1 MNKSIEKF
9 NRWMNYPYM
18 TETLRS
24 QLEAMRDDHNII
36 EEAFYKEL
44 EFGTSGLRGIMG
56 PGSNRMNCFV
66 VAKVTQGLSNYI
78 NESLKNAEELN
89 NIPSVVISYDSR
101 SNSKEFAQSTAEILS
116 ANGIRAYIFR
126 EMHPV
131 SLLSYAI
138 RFLKCDYGIMITASH
153 NSKEYNGYKVYNRHG
168 GQILGDEPALILKE
182 INKLD
187 IFDDV
192 KEGNEKN
199 VTWLGSEVRDAY
211 VRETISKS
219 LRFGIERDGAK
230 PKDIEDLK
238 VVYSPLNGS
247 GLVPVLEV
255 LENLGVKD
263 VIVVPEQEKPDS
275 NFTTCP
281 KPNPELKEVY
291 TLGVELMKKNKADI
305 LIVTDPDCD
314 RIGVA
319 SGDTIFTGNQLGVL
333 LFDYIC
339 RNKKP
344 MPLNPVA
351 VRSIV
356 STPLLDAIAEDY
368 GVKVNNTLIGFK
380 YIGEMMD
387 ELKNDYIFG
396 FEEGNGYLAFN
407 HMRDKDG
414 VSTAMLVCEMAA
426 EYKANGL
433 TLEKALKKLYK
444 KYGYYG
450 EKVINYSFE
459 GREGL
464 QRREKVMDYLRGD
477 VSNAING
484 YDVKEVVDYKLQQKH
499 FANLGIGSYTKLP
512 VSNIMEYHFEKGQ
525 KFIVRPSGTEPN
537 LKAYIFARS
546 KYSGGVLKK
555 IEKMEKE
562 ITRIVNEEQ
571 Y

>member
-1 MNKSIEKF
+1 MKKSIEKF
-9 NRWMNYPYM
+9 NRWIEYPYM
-18 TETLRS
+18 TETLKS
-24 QLEAMRDDHNII
+24 QLEAMSIDHNEI

-78 NESLKNAEELN
+78 NKSLKNSEDPEKVS
-89 NIPSVVISYDSR
+89 SVVISYDSR
-101 SNSKEFAQSTAEILS
+101 SNSKEFAQITAEVLS
-116 ANGIRAYIFR
+116 ANGIKAYIFK

-138 RFLKCDYGIMITASH
+138 RFLGCDYGIMITASH
-153 NSKEYNGYKVYNRHG
+153 NAKQYNGYKVYNRHG
-168 GQILGDEPALILKE
+168 GQILGNEPKLILDE
-182 INKLD
+182 IDKLD

-192 KEGNEKN
+192 KEKSEKN
-199 VTWLGSEVRDAY
+199 VVWLGSEVREAY
-211 VRETISKS
+211 VKETLSKS

-230 PKDIEDLK
+230 PEDIKDLK

-247 GLVPVLEV
+247 GLVTVLEV
-255 LENLGVKD
+255 LGGLGVKD
-263 VIVVPEQEKPDS
+263 ITVVPEQEKPDS

-291 TLGVELMKKNKADI
+291 SLGIELMKKQKADI

-319 SGDTIFTGNQLGVL
+319 SGDTIFSGNQLGVL

-356 STPLLDAIAEDY
+356 STPLLDAIAEEY
-368 GVKVNNTLIGFK
+368 GVKVRNTLIGFK

-387 ELKNDYIFG
+387 ELGNDYIFG
-396 FEEGNGYLAFN
+396 FEEGNGYLAFD

-426 EYKANGL
+426 EYKAKGIS
-433 TLEKALKKLYK
+433 LEKALKKIYK

-459 GREGL
+459 GKEGL
-464 QRREKVMDYLRGD
+464 EKREKVMDYLRGD
-477 VSNAING
+477 VINAIKG
-484 YDVKEVVDYKLQQKH
+484 YEVKEVVDYKLQQKH

-512 VSNIMEYHFEKGQ
+512 VSNIMEYHFDKGQ

-537 LKAYIFARS
+537 LKAYFFARS
-546 KYSGGVLKK
+546 KYTGGVSKR
-555 IEKMEKE
+555 IDKMEKE
-562 ITRIVNEEQ
+562 ITRIINEEQ
-571 Y
+571 

>member
-9 NRWMNYPYM
+9 NRWMTYPKM
-18 TETLRS
+18 PEALRS
-24 QLEAMRDDHNII
+24 ELKAMSGDHNKI

-66 VAKVTQGLSNYI
+66 VARVTQGLSNYI
-78 NESLKNAEELN
+78 NKTLKNAESN
-89 NIPSVVISYDSR
+89 KKSPSVVLSYDSR
-101 SNSKEFAQSTAEILS
+101 YNSREFAKITAEVLS
-116 ANGIRAYIFR
+116 ANGITAYIFK
-126 EMHPV
+126 EMLPV
-131 SLLSYAI
+131 SLLSFAI
-138 RFLKCDYGIMITASH
+138 RYLGCDYGIMMTASH

-168 GQILGDEPALILKE
+168 GQILGSEPQEILDEIDK
-182 INKLD
+182 ID

-192 KEGNEKN
+192 KAATIDN
-199 VTWLGSEVRDAY
+199 VIWLGDEVKNAY
-211 VRETISKS
+211 LEETAAKS
-219 LRFGIERDGAK
+219 LRFGVNTEGDK
-230 PKDIEDLK
+230 PKDIENLK

-247 GLVPVLEV
+247 GRVPVSELLEKIG
-255 LENLGVKD
+255 LKHLYF
-263 VIVVPEQEKPDS
+263 VPEQKMPDGD
-275 NFTTCP
+275 FTTCP
-281 KPNPELKEVY
+281 KPNPERPEVY
-291 TLGVELMKKNKADI
+291 ELGIALMKEKKADL

-319 SGDTIFTGNQLGVL
+319 SGDTIFTGNQLGML

-356 STPLLDAIAEDY
+356 SSPMLDAIAANYEVE
-368 GVKVNNTLIGFK
+368 VKNTLIGYK

-387 ELKNDYIFG
+387 DLKERYIFG
-396 FEEGNGYLAFN
+396 FEEGNGYLAFD

-414 VSTAMLVCEMAA
+414 VSTAMLVCEMTA
-426 EYKANGL
+426 EFKAQGI

-459 GREGL
+459 GKAGL
-464 QRREKVMDYLRGD
+464 ERREHVMDYLRGD
-477 VSNAING
+477 VENAING
-484 YDVKEVVDYKLQQKH
+484 YEVKEVIDYKLQQKH
-499 FANLGIGSYTKLP
+499 YIDLGIGSYTELP
-512 VSNIMEYHFEKGQ
+512 VSNILEYHFDKGQ

-537 LKAYIFARS
+537 LKAYLFARS
-546 KYSGGVLKK
+546 KYQGGVAKR
-555 IEKMEKE
+555 IEKMDKE

-571 Y
+571 